1 MMRGGHGNGVGMNAS
16 ILDGTSDAPRRKLR
30 QGTLR
35 RVLRLY
41 EPYRWQLTTVIV
53 LVLVTA
59 GLGIVTP
66 LLIKRLIDDTIP
78 NNNRSELVWLVG
90 IMIGVTAASGAF
102 NLLQA
107 YLNTGVGLSVM
118 RDLRRRVYSHLQKL
132 SLSFFTRTRTGDI
145 QSRVSN
151 DVASTELVLTD
162 TISNVVSNSAV
173 VISSVIAML
182 LLSWQLSLVSL
193 AVVPIFAFFTVRVGR
208 KRRRLT
214 GESQRALS
222 ELTARTGE
230 TLSVS
235 GVMLAK
241 TFGREQEQMERFEAD
256 NDRLTEISIRRQMTG
271 RSFFVVVQTFFT
283 MAPALVWLAGG
294 LIIAGAVPDESTVTI
309 GEIVAFTTIQVR
321 VLFPLSGL
329 LNRGVDVTS
338 SLALFDRIFEYLDI
352 PPRINDPEQ
361 PVELPLDRVRGDV
374 RFADVTF
381 RYPAD
386 ELPRAAAAAMQNG
399 ASPAS
404 GRGGRG
410 RGPEDGGERQPSER
424 QSIDEPLDA
433 SFRLG
438 PVSFEAKP
446 GTLTALVGPSGSG
459 KTTTG
464 YLLSRLYDP
473 DTGSIKIDGVDIRDL
488 RQRDLARMI
497 GVVSQDS
504 FLLHTS
510 VKENLRYGKPDA
522 TDGELVRAA
531 EAAQIHDTIAAMPHG
546 YDTIV
551 GERGYRLSGGERQ
564 RIAIARVM
572 LKDPRVLLLDEATSS
587 LDTLSER
594 LIQQA
599 LSRLME
605 GRTTVAIAH
614 RLSTVIAAQQILVM
628 EGGKVLERGTHAALL
643 ESSGLYRRLYEEQ
656 FIAVPTL
663 GATT

>member
-1 MMRGGHGNGVGMNAS
+1 MRGGHGGRAGFNQPMP
-16 ILDGTSDAPRRKLR
+16 DAPRRKLR
-30 QGTLR
+30 SGTLR
-35 RVLRLY
+35 RVIRLY
-41 EPYRWQLTTVIV
+41 GPYRWQLSVVIA
-53 LVLVTA
+53 LVLLTA
-59 GLGIVTP
+59 ALGVATP
-66 LLIKRLIDDTIP
+66 LLIREVIDGALADRNRTDLI
-78 NNNRSELVWLVG
+78 WLVVA
-90 IMIGVTAASGAF
+90 MIAVAAASGVF
-102 NLLQA
+102 NLVQA

-118 RDLRRRVYSHLQKL
+118 RDLRYKVYSHLQKL

-151 DVASTELVLTD
+151 DVASTQLVLTD
-162 TISNVVSNSAV
+162 TVSNVVSNSAV
-173 VISSVIAML
+173 VLSSVVAML
-182 LLSWQLSLVSL
+182 LISWELSLVAL
-193 AVVPIFAFFTVRVGR
+193 ATVPIFVFFTVRVGR

-214 GESQRALS
+214 GESQRALA

-241 TFGREQEQMERFEAD
+241 TYGREQEQLERFGDD
-256 NDRLTEISIRRQMTG
+256 NVRLTELSIRQQMTG

-283 MAPALVWLAGG
+283 MAPALVWLVGG
-294 LIIAGAVPDESTVTI
+294 LIFLSEPVGQASVSLGDM
-309 GEIVAFTTIQVR
+309 VAFTAIQTR

-338 SLALFDRIFEYLDI
+338 SLAVFDRIFEYLDME
-352 PPRINDPEQ
+352 PRIKDPDQ
-361 PVELPLDRVRGDV
+361 PVEMPLETVRGDV
-374 RFADVTF
+374 RFSEVSF
-381 RYPAD
+381 RYPEA
-386 ELPRAAAAAMQNG
+386 ERAALSAATASNNG
-399 ASPAS
+399 ATA
-404 GRGGRG
+404 
-410 RGPEDGGERQPSER
+410 QPDRSLRELAEAEETR
-424 QSIDEPLDA
+424 DEEALDA

-438 PVSFEAKP
+438 PVSFDAKQ

-459 KTTTG
+459 KTTIG

-473 DTGSIKIDGVDIRDL
+473 DSGSIEIDGADIRNL

-497 GVVSQDS
+497 GVVTQDS

-522 TDGELVRAA
+522 TDKELVAA
-531 EAAQIHDTIAAMPHG
+531 AQAAQIHDTVAAMPNG
-546 YDTIV
+546 YDTVV

-572 LKDPRVLLLDEATSS
+572 LKDPRILLLDEATSS

-594 LIQQA
+594 LIQSA

-614 RLSTVIAAQQILVM
+614 RLSTIIAAQQILVLRD
-628 EGGKVLERGTHAALL
+628 GQVIERGSHDELL
-643 ESSGLYRRLYEEQ
+643 DSSDLYRRLYEEQ
-656 FIAVPTL
+656 FIAMPAGTVSTAGGP
-663 GATT
+663 

>member
-1 MMRGGHGNGVGMNAS
+1 MMQGGGHGARAGFGEPMP
-16 ILDGTSDAPRRKLR
+16 DAPKRRLR
-30 QGTLR
+30 RGTLR
-35 RVLRLY
+35 RVFGLY
-41 EPYRWQLTTVIV
+41 APYKWQLIAVIAMV
-53 LVLVTA
+53 LITA
-59 GLGIVTP
+59 ALGIVTP
-66 LLIKRLIDDTIP
+66 LLIRRVIDFSIP
-78 NNNRSELVWLVG
+78 NGDETELFWLVG
-90 IMIGVTAASGAF
+90 AMVAVTVASGVF
-102 NLLQA
+102 NLWQA
-107 YLNTGVGLSVM
+107 YLNTDVGLSVM
-118 RDLRRRVYSHLQKL
+118 RDLRRRVYGHLQKL
-132 SLSFFTRTRTGDI
+132 SISFFTRTRTGDI

-162 TISNVVSNSAV
+162 TISNVVSNVAV

-182 LLSWQLSLVSL
+182 LISWELSLVAL
-193 AVVPIFAFFTVRVGR
+193 AVVPVFVFFTVRVGR

-214 GESQRALS
+214 GESQRALA

-256 NDRLTEISIRRQMTG
+256 NDRLTDISIKRQMAG

-283 MAPALVWLAGG
+283 MAPAMVWLVGG
-294 LIIAGAVPDESTVTI
+294 LIIIGAEAATARVTI
-309 GEIVAFTTIQVR
+309 GDMVAFTTIQVR

-352 PPRINDPEQ
+352 QPRITDPEH
-361 PVELPLDRVRGDV
+361 PVGMPLDQLAGEV
-374 RFADVTF
+374 RFNEVAF
-381 RYPAD
+381 AYPA
-386 ELPRAAAAAMQNG
+386 EEVTAVMPERNG
-399 ASPAS
+399 RNREPAVVT
-404 GRGGRG
+404 
-410 RGPEDGGERQPSER
+410 ETET
-424 QSIDEPLDA
+424 IDR

-438 PVSFEAKP
+438 PVSFSAEP

-459 KTTTG
+459 KTTVG

-473 DTGSIKIDGVDIRDL
+473 DAGSVSIDGVDLRQFRLRDL
-488 RQRDLARMI
+488 GRMI

-510 VKENLRYGKPDA
+510 VRENLLYGKPDA
-522 TDGELVRAA
+522 THDEIVAA
-531 EAAQIHDTIAAMPHG
+531 AKAAQILDLITSMPQG
-546 YDTIV
+546 YETIV

-564 RIAIARVM
+564 RMAIARVM
-572 LKDPRVLLLDEATSS
+572 LKDPRILLLDEATSS

-599 LSRLME
+599 LSKLMQ

-628 EGGKVLERGTHAALL
+628 QHGQIVERGTHSDLI
-643 ESSGLYRRLYEEQ
+643 ESSELYRRLYEEQ
-656 FIAVPTL
+656 FTAVPSL
-663 GATT
+663 GISAN

>member
-1 MMRGGHGNGVGMNAS
+1 NG
-16 ILDGTSDAPRRKLR
+16 DETE
-30 QGTLR
+30 
-35 RVLRLY
+35 LY
-41 EPYRWQLTTVIV
+41 
-53 LVLVTA
+53 
-59 GLGIVTP
+59 
-66 LLIKRLIDDTIP
+66 
-78 NNNRSELVWLVG
+78 WLVG
-90 IMIGVTAASGAF
+90 GMVAVTVASGVF
-102 NLLQA
+102 NLVQA

-118 RDLRRRVYSHLQKL
+118 RDLRRRVYGHLQKL
-132 SLSFFTRTRTGDI
+132 SISFFTRTRTGDI

-162 TISNVVSNSAV
+162 TISNVVSNVAV

-182 LLSWQLSLVSL
+182 LISWELSLVAL
-193 AVVPIFAFFTVRVGR
+193 AVVPIFVFFTVRVGR

-214 GESQRALS
+214 GESQRALA

-256 NDRLTEISIRRQMTG
+256 NDRLTEISIRRQMAG

-283 MAPALVWLAGG
+283 MAPALVWLVGG
-294 LIIAGAVPDESTVTI
+294 LIIMGADTAMARVTI
-309 GEIVAFTTIQVR
+309 GDMVAFTTIQVR

-352 PPRINDPEQ
+352 QPRITDPEH
-361 PVELPLDRVRGDV
+361 PVDMPLDRLTGDV
-374 RFADVTF
+374 RFNEVAF
-381 RYPAD
+381 AYPA
-386 ELPRAAAAAMQNG
+386 EEVTAATPERNG
-399 ASPAS
+399 RNREPAVVTD
-404 GRGGRG
+404 
-410 RGPEDGGERQPSER
+410 PET
-424 QSIDEPLDA
+424 IDQ

-438 PVSFEAKP
+438 PVSFRAEP

-459 KTTTG
+459 KTTVG

-473 DTGSIKIDGVDIRDL
+473 DAGSVSIDNIDL
-488 RQRDLARMI
+488 RQFRLRDLGRMI

-510 VKENLRYGKPDA
+510 VRENLLYGKPDA
-522 TDGELVRAA
+522 TQDEIVAA
-531 EAAQIHDTIAAMPHG
+531 AKAAQIHDLVTSMPQG
-546 YDTIV
+546 YETIV

-564 RIAIARVM
+564 RMAIARVM
-572 LKDPRVLLLDEATSS
+572 LKDPRILLLDEATSS

-599 LSRLME
+599 LSKLMQ

-628 EGGKVLERGTHAALL
+628 QHGRIVERGTHSDLI
-643 ESSGLYRRLYEEQ
+643 ESSELYRRLYEEQ
-656 FIAVPTL
+656 FTAVPSL
-663 GATT
+663 GISAN

>member
-1 MMRGGHGNGVGMNAS
+1 MIRGGGGHGNVARSAAS
-16 ILDGTSDAPRRKLR
+16 QLDAPKRKLR
-30 QGTLR
+30 KGTLR
-35 RVLRLY
+35 RVFRLY
-41 EPYRWQLTTVIV
+41 QPYRWQLTVVIV
-53 LVLVTA
+53 MVLVTA
-59 GLGIVTP
+59 ALGIVTP
-66 LLIKRLIDDTIP
+66 LLIRRLIDESIP
-78 NNNRSELVWLVG
+78 NNNRSELVWLIG
-90 IMIGVTAASGAF
+90 IMIGVTAISGVF
-102 NLLQA
+102 NLIQA
-107 YLNTGVGLSVM
+107 YLNTGVGLHVM

-162 TISNVVSNSAV
+162 TVSNVVSNSAV
-173 VISSVIAML
+173 VISSVIAMIVI
-182 LLSWQLSLVSL
+182 SWQLSLVAL
-193 AVVPIFAFFTVRVGR
+193 AIVPVFAFFTVRVAR

-241 TFGREQEQMERFEAD
+241 TFGREQEQMVRFEAD

-271 RSFFVVVQTFFT
+271 RSFFVGVQTFFT
-283 MAPALVWLAGG
+283 MAPALVWLVAG
-294 LIIAGAVPDESTVTI
+294 LIITGASPGESTVTI
-309 GEIVAFTTIQVR
+309 GSIVAFTTIQVR

-329 LNRGVDVTS
+329 LNRGVELTS
-338 SLALFDRIFEYLDI
+338 SLALFDRIFEYLDM
-352 PPRINDPEQ
+352 PPRINDPEH

-374 RFADVTF
+374 RFNEVTF

-386 ELPRAAAAAMQNG
+386 ESPPVDVISQQTAAAQGN
-399 ASPAS
+399 SRR
-404 GRGGRG
+404 RGGDDDREQAFG
-410 RGPEDGGERQPSER
+410 
-424 QSIDEPLDA
+424 DEALDA

-438 PVSFEAKP
+438 PVSFEASP

-459 KTTTG
+459 KTTIG

-473 DTGSIKIDGVDIRDL
+473 VSGSIKIDGVDIRDL
-488 RQRDLARMI
+488 RQRDLARTI
-497 GVVSQDS
+497 GVVSQES

-522 TDGELVRAA
+522 TEDELVAA
-531 EAAQIHDTIAAMPHG
+531 AKAAQIHDTIDAMPLG

-564 RIAIARVM
+564 RVAIARVM
-572 LKDPRVLLLDEATSS
+572 LKDPRILLLDEATSS

-594 LIQQA
+594 LIQRA
-599 LSRLME
+599 LSKLME
-605 GRTTVAIAH
+605 GRTTIAIAH
-614 RLSTVIAAQQILVM
+614 RLSTVIAARQILVM
-628 EGGKVLERGTHAALL
+628 EDGYIVERGTHNHLL
-643 ESSGLYRRLYEEQ
+643 KSSGLYRRLYEEQ
-656 FIAVPTL
+656 FISVPSL
-663 GATT
+663 GSVK

>member
-1 MMRGGHGNGVGMNAS
+1 MMRGGHGGRGGFGS
-16 ILDGTSDAPRRKLR
+16 PTPDAPRRKLR

-35 RVLRLY
+35 RVAQLY
-41 EPYRWQLTTVIV
+41 SPYRWQLTTVII
-53 LVLVTA
+53 LVLITA
-59 GLGIVTP
+59 VLNVATP
-66 LLIKRLIDDTIP
+66 LLLRSVIDGALEDRDRNELIWLTTGMM
-78 NNNRSELVWLVG
+78 LVAAVS
-90 IMIGVTAASGAF
+90 GVF
-102 NLLQA
+102 NLAQA

-162 TISNVVSNSAV
+162 TISNVVSNTAIV
-173 VISSVIAML
+173 ASSVIAML
-182 LLSWQLSLVSL
+182 LISWQLSLVAL
-193 AVVPIFAFFTVRVGR
+193 AIVPIFVFFTVRVGR

-214 GESQRALS
+214 GESQRALA

-241 TFGREQEQMERFEAD
+241 TYGREQEQLERFEDD
-256 NDRLTEISIRRQMTG
+256 NVRLTKLSIRQQMTG

-283 MAPALVWLAGG
+283 MAPALVWLIGG
-294 LIIAGAVPDESTVTI
+294 LIFLDSAPGESAVSLGDM
-309 GEIVAFTTIQVR
+309 VAFTAIQTR
-321 VLFPLSGL
+321 LLFPLSGL

-338 SLALFDRIFEYLDI
+338 SLAVFDRIFEYLDME
-352 PPRINDPEQ
+352 PRIKDPEN
-361 PVELPLDRVRGDV
+361 PVELPLSGVRGDV
-374 RFADVTF
+374 RFSEVTF
-381 RYPAD
+381 KYLESDRAVPVTAFKDGDGDGRAD
-386 ELPRAAAAAMQNG
+386 LKSLGDVEERSDATDAGSAAREVEDE
-399 ASPAS
+399 AS
-404 GRGGRG
+404 
-410 RGPEDGGERQPSER
+410 
-424 QSIDEPLDA
+424 DET
-433 SFRLG
+433 FKLG
-438 PVSFEAKP
+438 PISFESRP

-459 KTTTG
+459 KTTAG

-473 DTGSIKIDGVDIRDL
+473 VSGSIEIDGVDIRQL

-497 GVVSQDS
+497 GVVTQET

-510 VKENLRYGKPDA
+510 VRENLRYGKPNA
-522 TDGELVRAA
+522 TEQELITAA
-531 EAAQIHDTIAAMPHG
+531 QAAQIHDTIAAMPDG

-572 LKDPRVLLLDEATSS
+572 LKDPRILLLDEATSS

-599 LSRLME
+599 LSKLMA

-628 EGGKVLERGTHAALL
+628 QNGQIVERGGHDELL
-643 ESSGLYRRLYEEQ
+643 ATSDLYKRLYEEQ
-656 FIAVPTL
+656 FIAVPSL
-663 GATT
+663 GAIT

>member
-1 MMRGGHGNGVGMNAS
+1 MRGGHGGRGGFNTPMP
-16 ILDGTSDAPRRKLR
+16 DAPRRKLR
-30 QGTLR
+30 KGTLR
-35 RVLRLY
+35 RVVQLY
-41 EPYRWQLTTVIV
+41 QPYKWQLTIVIV
-53 LVLVTA
+53 LVLITA
-59 GLGIVTP
+59 VLNVATP
-66 LLIKRLIDDTIP
+66 LLLRQVIDGALE
-78 NNNRSELVWLVG
+78 NRDRAELVWLTAGMMLVAAG
-90 IMIGVTAASGAF
+90 SGVF
-102 NLLQA
+102 NLVQA

-118 RDLRRRVYSHLQKL
+118 RDLRQRVYSHLQKL

-162 TISNVVSNSAV
+162 TASNVVSNSAIV
-173 VISSVIAML
+173 SSSVIAML
-182 LLSWQLSLVSL
+182 LISWELSLVAL
-193 AVVPIFAFFTVRVGR
+193 AIVPIFVFFTVRVGR

-214 GESQRALS
+214 GESQRALA

-241 TFGREQEQMERFEAD
+241 TYGRESEQLERFEND
-256 NDRLTEISIRRQMTG
+256 NDRLTRLSIRQQMTG

-283 MAPALVWLAGG
+283 MAPALVWLIGG
-294 LIIAGAVPDESTVTI
+294 LILLDSPVGESRVSL
-309 GEIVAFTTIQVR
+309 GDMVAFTAIQTR
-321 VLFPLSGL
+321 LLFPLSGL

-338 SLALFDRIFEYLDI
+338 SLAVFDRIFEYLDME
-352 PPRINDPEQ
+352 PRIKDPAK
-361 PVELPLDRVRGDV
+361 PVELPLERVKGTV
-374 RFADVTF
+374 RFDSVGFQYSDEDRTPVAADS
-381 RYPAD
+381 R
-386 ELPRAAAAAMQNG
+386 NG
-399 ASPAS
+399 AGGALASPRRS
-404 GRGGRG
+404 E
-410 RGPEDGGERQPSER
+410 EDSVE
-424 QSIDEPLDA
+424 DESLDE

-438 PVSFEAKP
+438 PISFEATP

-459 KTTTG
+459 KTTAG

-473 DTGSIKIDGVDIRDL
+473 TSGSIKIDGVDIREL

-497 GVVSQDS
+497 GVVTQET
-504 FLLHTS
+504 FLLHTT
-510 VKENLRYGKPDA
+510 VRENLRYGKPDA
-522 TDGELVRAA
+522 TERELVEAA
-531 EAAQIHDTIAAMPHG
+531 EAAQIHETIAAMPNG

-572 LKDPRVLLLDEATSS
+572 LKDPRILLLDEATSS

-599 LSRLME
+599 LSKLMA

-628 EGGKVLERGTHAALL
+628 RRGQILGRGTHEELL
-643 ESSGLYRRLYEEQ
+643 TGSELYKRLYEEQ
-656 FIAVPTL
+656 FISVPSL
-663 GATT
+663 GAVT

>member
-1 MMRGGHGNGVGMNAS
+1 MMRGGHGGGRGGGFNTPG
-16 ILDGTSDAPRRKLR
+16 SDAPQREIR

-35 RVLRLY
+35 RVIRLY
-41 EPYRWQLTTVIV
+41 RPYRWQLSVVIG

-59 GLGIVTP
+59 ALNVATP
-66 LLIKRLIDDTIP
+66 LLLRQVIDGALVDRDRAELI
-78 NNNRSELVWLVG
+78 WLVAA
-90 IMIGVTAASGAF
+90 MILVAAASGVF
-102 NLLQA
+102 NIIQA
-107 YLNTGVGLSVM
+107 YLNTGVGLNVM

-132 SLSFFTRTRTGDI
+132 SLSFFTRTRTGEI

-162 TISNVVSNSAV
+162 TVSNVVSNTAIV
-173 VISSVIAML
+173 LSSIIAML
-182 LLSWQLSLVSL
+182 LISWELSLVAL
-193 AVVPIFAFFTVRVGR
+193 ATVPIFVFFTVRVGR

-214 GESQRALS
+214 GESQKALA

-241 TFGREQEQMERFEAD
+241 TYGREKEQLARFEED
-256 NDRLTEISIRRQMTG
+256 NDRLTELSIRQQLTG

-283 MAPALVWLAGG
+283 MAPALVWLVGG
-294 LIIAGAVPDESTVTI
+294 LIFLSEPAGESTVSL
-309 GEIVAFTTIQVR
+309 GDMVAFTAIQTR

-338 SLALFDRIFEYLDI
+338 SLAVFDRIFEYLDME
-352 PPRINDPEQ
+352 PRIKDPEH
-361 PVELPLDRVRGDV
+361 PVELPLEHVKGDV
-374 RFADVTF
+374 QFREVMF
-381 RYPAD
+381 RYPD
-386 ELPRAAAAAMQNG
+386 TERATTDSETRNRVTAPEQRAPSLRDLATSESAIT
-399 ASPAS
+399 
-404 GRGGRG
+404 
-410 RGPEDGGERQPSER
+410 PEDES
-424 QSIDEPLDA
+424 LDA
-433 SFRLG
+433 SFKLG
-438 PVSFEAKP
+438 PISFEASP

-459 KTTTG
+459 KTTAG

-473 DTGSIKIDGVDIRDL
+473 DSGSVVVDGVDIRSL

-497 GVVSQDS
+497 GVVTQDS

-510 VKENLRYGKPDA
+510 IKENLLYGKPDA
-522 TDGELVRAA
+522 TDDELISAA
-531 EAAQIHDTIAAMPHG
+531 TAAQIHETITTMPNG
-546 YDTIV
+546 YATVV

-572 LKDPRVLLLDEATSS
+572 LKDPRILLLDEATSS

-599 LSRLME
+599 LSKLME

-628 EGGKVLERGTHAALL
+628 RHGKILERGSHDDLL
-643 ESSGLYRRLYEEQ
+643 QSSDLYRRLYEEQ
-656 FIAVPTL
+656 FIAVPSL
-663 GATT
+663 GGVT

>member
-1 MMRGGHGNGVGMNAS
+1 MMRGGHGNRGGFNAPV
-16 ILDGTSDAPRRKLR
+16 TDAPRKKLR
-30 QGTLR
+30 RGTLR

-41 EPYRWQLTTVIV
+41 QPYRWQLTIVIV

-59 GLGIVTP
+59 VLGIVTP
-66 LLIKRLIDDTIP
+66 LLIRRLIDDSIP
-78 NNNRSELVWLVG
+78 NKNRSELVWLIGV
-90 IMIGVTAASGAF
+90 MIGVTAASGVF
-102 NLLQA
+102 NLIQA

-162 TISNVVSNSAV
+162 TVSNVVSNSAV

-182 LLSWQLSLVSL
+182 LISWQLSLVSL
-193 AVVPIFAFFTVRVGR
+193 AIVPVFAFFTVRVGR

-222 ELTARTGE
+222 KLTARTGE

-241 TFGREQEQMERFEAD
+241 TFGREKEQMERFEAD

-283 MAPALVWLAGG
+283 MAPALVWLVAG
-294 LIIAGAVPDESTVTI
+294 LIITGASPDESTVTI
-309 GEIVAFTTIQVR
+309 GSIVAFTTIQVR

-352 PPRINDPEQ
+352 PPRINDPEH

-374 RFADVTF
+374 GFHEVKF

-386 ELPRAAAAAMQNG
+386 EAQPPAAIASQSEVSSSNDLRRGLDADRAQAI
-399 ASPAS
+399 
-404 GRGGRG
+404 
-410 RGPEDGGERQPSER
+410 EDEA
-424 QSIDEPLDA
+424 LDA

-438 PVSFEAKP
+438 PVSFEASP

-459 KTTTG
+459 KTTVG

-473 DTGSIKIDGVDIRDL
+473 DSGSIRIDGVDIRDL

-497 GVVSQDS
+497 GVVSQES
-504 FLLHTS
+504 FLLHTT

-522 TDGELVRAA
+522 TDDELVSAA
-531 EAAQIHDTIAAMPHG
+531 EAAQIHGTIAVMPLG

-572 LKDPRVLLLDEATSS
+572 LKDPRILLLDEATSS

-628 EGGKVLERGTHAALL
+628 ENGRIIERGTHSGLL
-643 ESSGLYRRLYEEQ
+643 KSSNLYRRLYEEQ
-656 FIAVPTL
+656 FIAAPARDVAL
-663 GATT
+663 